1 MQKLTLVLLF
11 VLVALAAASPK
22 YKRLTPINPEPQC
35 SLTEILACVG
45 EIGGMQFQYFKSQ
58 CQ

>member
-45 EIGGMQFQYFKSQ
+45 EIGGKPFQ
-58 CQ
+58 